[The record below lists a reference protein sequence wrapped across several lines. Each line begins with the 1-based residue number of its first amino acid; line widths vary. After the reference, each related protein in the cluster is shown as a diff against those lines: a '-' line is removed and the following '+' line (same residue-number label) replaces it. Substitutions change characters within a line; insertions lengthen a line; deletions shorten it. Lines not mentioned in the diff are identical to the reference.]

1 MDKLREICS
10 KTFTPEEMQTL
21 DRAIEFTKQ
30 VHAHQTRH
38 SGEPYYTHPENVAIM
53 LANMGMD
60 SHTILAGLMHD
71 VIEDGK
77 DITYEKLASMFGQDI
92 AGMVDGVTKLTK
104 TGKNE
109 MISREDIQAESFRKM
124 FLAIANDIRVV
135 IIKLNDRLHNM
146 RTLQYCSEEK
156 QIRKARETLDI
167 YAPLAHRFGMGAMKC
182 ELEDLCMK
190 YLWPEEYKKL
200 EQAMIP
206 YQEERMHTLNKAM
219 EEIEKALK
227 EAGIEATLSG
237 RPKHFYS
244 IYKKTVRQ
252 QKTIDEI
259 YDLIAIRVIV
269 NTVNDCY
276 ATLGIIHSLWK
287 PMPGRFK
294 DYIAMPKTNMYR
306 SLHTTLFSNDGMG
319 MPFEVQIRT
328 PEMHKTADYG
338 RAAHWMYKEGRN
350 SPDDLDSKLAWLRE
364 ALSLEADSN
373 TTREFIENI
382 RKDFFGDYV
391 YVLTPQGKIID
402 LVTGSTPI
410 DFAYRIH
417 SNVGNHV
424 QHAKVNGALVRLD
437 YKLKNN
443 DVVEIITSP
452 NATPSYDWLKIAKT
466 QQAKAKIRTWFKKA
480 NREENIQRGKDMLSE
495 ALKRQGA
502 QLGDFTGK
510 KEYFEDILKKFNMSD
525 LDDVYASIGYG
536 GITTGQVTNK
546 LLEQAKKEAKAAAA
560 AERLERLEE
569 EQQSRPENRN
579 NGKGVIVEGDTGMVV
594 RFARCCTPLPG
605 DDIIG
610 YVTRGRGVSIH
621 RRDCPNIEDLLMDP
635 ERVVKA
641 EWANNAKSSYTATIQ
656 VVADERTGLLMD
668 VSQVLAGMNISITAM
683 TAKVDKA
690 NQNII
695 QIQLSFDV
703 SSTEQLNNIIKS
715 MRKVRSVK
723 EVYRVNQ

>member
-1 MDKLREICS
+1 MEKLREICS
-10 KTFTPEEMQTL
+10 KTFTPEEMQML
-21 DRAIEFTKQ
+21 DRAIEFTKG

-38 SGEPYYTHPENVAIM
+38 SGEPYYTHPESVAIM

-206 YQEERMHTLNKAM
+206 YQEERMRTLNKAM

-328 PEMHKTADYG
+328 PEMHKAAEYG
-338 RAAHWMYKEGRN
+338 IAAHWMYKEGRSN
-350 SPDDLDSKLAWLRE
+350 PDDLDSKLAWLRE

-452 NATPSYDWLKIAKT
+452 NAAPSYDWLKIAKT

-502 QLGDFTGK
+502 QLSDFTSK

-569 EQQSRPENRN
+569 EQQGRPENRG

-621 RRDCPNIEDLLMDP
+621 RKDCPNIGDLLMDP
-635 ERVVKA
+635 ERVVRA

-690 NQNII
+690 NQSII